1 MVLQKSLLSKYCLT
15 IVSINVKES
24 DHEELLGITIGKH
37 LDFKKHIENLCWNAN
52 YKLHALRHMRK
63 KLAVEKAKLLGNAFI
78 DSQFNS
84 APLIWMFCQ
93 KTLYLKIEKIHYKML
108 SIIDQPNASY
118 LDLLECNGSTS
129 FHQQHLQLLLTEIY
143 KSTVTTNPILM
154 QHFFREKKAPYN
166 LKTVQCFSFYLQGRQ
181 LMRKTLHIFVAH

>member
-1 MVLQKSLLSKYCLT
+1 MLKCELQTACSQAYEKIFSC
-15 IVSINVKES
+15 
-24 DHEELLGITIGKH
+24 
-37 LDFKKHIENLCWNAN
+37 
-52 YKLHALRHMRK
+52 RK
-63 KLAVEKAKLLGNAFI
+63 VKLLGNTLI
-78 DSQFNS
+78 DNQFNS
-84 APLIWMFCQ
+84 VSLMWMFCQ
-93 KTLYLKIEKIHYKML
+93 MTLYLKTEKIHYKML